1 MDQLVFFLC
10 KEENVMQQEIMEEI
24 MERIEW
30 KRKRRKKLLYRKI
43 VSFLCHANIF
53 IGILLMFAA
62 VLYKY
67 SGGPEGEVTVYL
79 VFGFLNALVGKGGI
93 EYVELTL
100 KRERL
105 SLTRSI

>member
-1 MDQLVFFLC
+1 
-10 KEENVMQQEIMEEI
+10 
-24 MERIEW
+24 
-30 KRKRRKKLLYRKI
+30 
-43 VSFLCHANIF
+43 
-53 IGILLMFAA
+53 MFAA